1 LNNKKSAAMK
11 TDHLIALLSE
21 DLTPARRGMVLG
33 WLLLGLMGGG
43 MLAVLAMMMTL
54 KPRPD
59 LALAMAGGPF
69 WMKITYTATLAV
81 LGLVIVQR
89 QARAGAQSRTPIMA
103 LAAPVVALIVLAAV
117 QLSAYQ
123 ADSAA
128 LLMGQTWTVCPWA
141 ILALAVPVYAGLLL
155 ALRQLAPTRLP
166 LAGAAAGLA
175 AGAVA
180 ATIYGFHCPE
190 TAAPFI
196 LVWYS
201 LGIVLAAGLGSLVGR
216 FALRW

>member
-1 LNNKKSAAMK
+1 MK

-59 LALAMAGGPF
+59 LALAMTGGPF

-128 LLMGQTWTVCPWA
+128 LLMGQTWMVCPWA

>member
-1 LNNKKSAAMK
+1 MK

-166 LAGAAAGLA
+166 VAGAAAGLA
-175 AGAVA
+175 AGAGA
-180 ATIYGFHCPE
+180 ATMYGFHC
-190 TAAPFI
+190 
-196 LVWYS
+196 

>member
-1 LNNKKSAAMK
+1 MK
-11 TDHLIALLSE
+11 TDQLIALLSE

-33 WLLLGLMGGG
+33 WLLLGLTGGG

-166 LAGAAAGLA
+166 LAGAAAGLV

-201 LGIVLAAGLGSLVGR
+201 LGIVLAAGLGSLIGR
-216 FALRW
+216 WALRW

>member
-1 LNNKKSAAMK
+1 MK

-81 LGLVIVQR
+81 LGLMIVQR

>member
-1 LNNKKSAAMK
+1 MK

-89 QARAGAQSRTPIMA
+89 QARAGAQSRTPIVA

>member
-1 LNNKKSAAMK
+1 MK
-11 TDHLIALLSE
+11 TDQLIALLSE
-21 DLTPARRGMVLG
+21 DLAPARRGVVLG
-33 WLLLGLMGGG
+33 WLLLGLTGGG

-69 WMKITYTATLAV
+69 WMKITYTAALAV

-89 QARAGAQSRTPIMA
+89 QARAGAACRTPIMA

-166 LAGAAAGLA
+166 LAGAAAGLV

-201 LGIVLAAGLGSLVGR
+201 LGIVLAAGLGSLIGR
-216 FALRW
+216 WALRW

>member
-1 LNNKKSAAMK
+1 MK
-11 TDHLIALLSE
+11 TDQLIALLSE
-21 DLTPARRGMVLG
+21 DLAPARRGVVLG
-33 WLLLGLMGGG
+33 WLLLGLTGGG

-69 WMKITYTATLAV
+69 WMKITYTAALAV

-89 QARAGAQSRTPIMA
+89 QARAGAQCRTPIMA
-103 LAAPVVALIVLAAV
+103 LAAPVVALIVVAAV

-166 LAGAAAGLA
+166 LAGAAAGLV

-201 LGIVLAAGLGSLVGR
+201 LGIVLAAGLGSLIGR
-216 FALRW
+216 WALRW

>member
-1 LNNKKSAAMK
+1 MK

-180 ATIYGFHCPE
+180 ATIYGFHGPE

>member
-1 LNNKKSAAMK
+1 MK

-59 LALAMAGGPF
+59 LALAMTGGPF

>member
-1 LNNKKSAAMK
+1 MK

-128 LLMGQTWTVCPWA
+128 LLMGQTWMVCPWA

>member
-1 LNNKKSAAMK
+1 MK

>member
-1 LNNKKSAAMK
+1 MK

-59 LALAMAGGPF
+59 LALAMAGGPC